1 MKTPGLDGFTSE
13 FYKIFKKEIKSIPYN
28 LFQKIDEEV
37 ILTNSFHEISITLIP
52 KPNKDITR
60 KKNYRPISLMY
71 IDAKILHK
79 NWHQRQ
85 KHKKSVPCEQ
95 VGLIQVCM
103 DVQHLKNN
111 ECNSSHY

>member
-1 MKTPGLDGFTSE
+1 
-13 FYKIFKKEIKSIPYN
+13 
-28 LFQKIDEEV
+28 
-37 ILTNSFHEISITLIP
+37 
-52 KPNKDITR
+52 
-60 KKNYRPISLMY
+60 MY